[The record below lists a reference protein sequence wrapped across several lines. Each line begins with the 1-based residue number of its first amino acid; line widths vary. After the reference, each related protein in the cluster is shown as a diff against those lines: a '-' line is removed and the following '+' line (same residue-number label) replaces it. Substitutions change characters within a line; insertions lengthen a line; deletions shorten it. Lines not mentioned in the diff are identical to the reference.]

1 MAKRKPAKE
10 AQLDRRG
17 TAFLLTQVGSLAAMK
32 FAERLREI
40 DLAPPHAGLL
50 RAIASAPGQSQQR
63 LAAFLGMVPSR
74 LVPLL
79 DELEQKGLV
88 ERRDDAEDR
97 RLYAVHL
104 TDDGVKRLADVARIG
119 RAHDDAFCG
128 VITSAERETL
138 GSLLARIAE
147 AHGLTAGVHP
157 GYGRL
162 GDRAKSERSLKSGRR
177 RAMK

>member
-1 MAKRKPAKE
+1 MAKPKHAKE
-10 AQLDRRG
+10 PQLGRPG
-17 TAFLLTQVGSLAAMK
+17 TAFLLAQVGSLAAMR

-40 DLAPPHAGLL
+40 DLSPPHAGLL

-63 LAAFLGMVPSR
+63 LASFLGMVPSR
-74 LVPLL
+74 LVLLL

-104 TDDGVKRLADVARIG
+104 TDDGAKRLADVARIG
-119 RAHDDAFCG
+119 RAHDEAF
-128 VITSAERETL
+128 TAALSASDREAL

-157 GYGRL
+157 GYARL
-162 GDRAKSERSLKSGRR
+162 GEHRKTERALKSTRR